1 MKKFSRGF
9 GLIEIMVAL
18 VLGLVISM
26 GVIQIFVASR
36 GTYTSQNTSARMQ
49 EDARFVLSKM
59 MQEIRMTGMFGCL
72 SVDNL
77 TPASGAL
84 TVKPAAFNNPILWNN
99 ANSTLTLITAD
110 IGGSGGT
117 PNWTV
122 VSDCQSTTQLYA
134 SNPVIGA
141 GQVAFPLRQ
150 LTYVFS
156 GTELKVAVGTDTS
169 ASKQQ
174 PLLSNVRALNIS
186 LGLAGTPMTYVTAI
200 TAANAANIRS
210 VRIGLTLYDP
220 TGKVR
225 DQVYNVVAAV
235 RNRF

>member
-117 PNWTV
+117 PTWTIL
-122 VSDCQSTTQLYA
+122 SDCQSTTQLYPGTQ
-134 SNPVIGA
+134 SPSP

-150 LTYVFS
+150 LTYVFT
-156 GTELKVAVGTDTS
+156 GTNLTVAVGTAD
-169 ASKQQ
+169 AQ
-174 PLLSNVRALNIS
+174 PLLSNVRTLTIDF
-186 LGLAGTPMTYVTAI
+186 GLAGSPMTYTGAI
-200 TAANAANIRS
+200 TAGNAANIRS

>member
-117 PNWTV
+117 PNWIV

-150 LTYVFS
+150 LTYVFN
-156 GTELKVAVGTDTS
+156 GTDLQVAVGTNPTNNL
-169 ASKQQ
+169 Q
-174 PLLSNVRALNIS
+174 PLLSNVRAFNVS
-186 LGLAGTPMTYVTAI
+186 FGLAGTPMTYATAI
-200 TAANAANIRS
+200 TTGNAANIRS
-210 VRIGLTLYDP
+210 VRIGLTLSDP

>member
-134 SNPVIGA
+134 NNPVIGA

-150 LTYVFS
+150 LTYVFN
-156 GTELKVAVGTDTS
+156 GTDLQVAVGTNPTNNL
-169 ASKQQ
+169 Q
-174 PLLSNVRALNIS
+174 PLLSNVRAFNVS
-186 LGLAGTPMTYVTAI
+186 FGLAGTPMTYATAI
-200 TAANAANIRS
+200 TTGNAANIRS

>member
-1 MKKFSRGF
+1 MKKLSRGF

-36 GTYTSQNTSARMQ
+36 GTYTTQNTSARMQ

-77 TPASGAL
+77 TAANGSI
-84 TVKPAAFNNPILWNN
+84 VKPAAFNTPVSWNN
-99 ANSTLTLITAD
+99 ANNALTLITAD
-110 IGGSGGT
+110 IGGSGGA
-117 PNWTV
+117 PDWTV
-122 VSDCQSTTQLYA
+122 ISDCQSTTQLYVGNR
-134 SNPVIGA
+134 SPGA

-150 LTYVFS
+150 LTYSLTGNVLS
-156 GTELKVAVGTDTS
+156 VAAGN
-169 ASKQQ
+169 AQAQ
-174 PLLSNVRALNIS
+174 PILSNVGRLVIDF
-186 LGLAGTPMTYVTAI
+186 GMAGTPMTYFNGAVSAG
-200 TAANAANIRS
+200 NAANIRS
-210 VRIGLTLYDP
+210 VRIQLTLTDP
-220 TGKVR
+220 NGRVR

>member
-1 MKKFSRGF
+1 MKKLSRGF

-36 GTYTSQNTSARMQ
+36 GTYTTQNTSARMQ

-77 TPASGAL
+77 VPANGSI
-84 TVKPAAFNNPILWNN
+84 VKPAAFNTPVSWNN
-99 ANSTLTLITAD
+99 ANNSLTLITAD
-110 IGGSGGT
+110 IGGSGGA
-117 PNWTV
+117 PDWTV
-122 VSDCQSTTQLYA
+122 ISDCQSTTQLYVG
-134 SNPVIGA
+134 SKPPGP

-150 LTYVFS
+150 LTYSLS
-156 GTELKVAVGTDTS
+156 GTDLSVQAGS
-169 ASKQQ
+169 ASAQV
-174 PLLSNVRALNIS
+174 LLSNVGRLVIDF
-186 LGLAGTPMTYVTAI
+186 GMAGTPMTYFSGVVSAG
-200 TAANAANIRS
+200 NAANIRS
-210 VRIGLTLYDP
+210 VRIQLTLTDP
-220 TGKVR
+220 NGRVR
-225 DQVYNVVAAV
+225 DQFYSVVAAV

>member
-26 GVIQIFVASR
+26 GVIQIFVSSR
-36 GTYTSQNTSARMQ
+36 GTYTTQNTSARMQ

-59 MQEIRMTGMFGCL
+59 MQEIRMSGMFGCL

-77 TPASGAL
+77 TVANGSMP
-84 TVKPAAFNNPILWNN
+84 VKPAAFNTPILWNN
-99 ANSTLTLITAD
+99 ANNTLTLITAD
-110 IGGSGGT
+110 IGGSGGV

-122 VSDCQSTTQLYA
+122 VSNCQSTTELYA
-134 SNPVIGA
+134 GNRAPAA
-141 GQVAFPLRQ
+141 GQIAFPLRQ
-150 LTYVFS
+150 LIYVLN
-156 GTELKVAVGTDTS
+156 GTVLGVGPD
-169 ASKQQ
+169 ANNIQ
-174 PLLSNVRALNIS
+174 PLLNNVG
-186 LGLAGTPMTYVTAI
+186 GLVIDFGIAGTPMTYTPVINAG
-200 TAANAANIRS
+200 NAANIRS
-210 VRIGLTLYDP
+210 VRIRLTLTDP
-220 TGKVR
+220 NGRVR

>member
-134 SNPVIGA
+134 TNPVIGA

-150 LTYVFS
+150 LTYVFN
-156 GTELKVAVGTDTS
+156 GTDLQVAVGTNPTNNL
-169 ASKQQ
+169 Q
-174 PLLSNVRALNIS
+174 PLLSNVRAFNVS
-186 LGLAGTPMTYVTAI
+186 FGLAGTPMTYATAI
-200 TAANAANIRS
+200 TTGNAANIRS
-210 VRIGLTLYDP
+210 VRIGLTLSDP

>member
-1 MKKFSRGF
+1 MRKLSKGF

-36 GTYTSQNTSARMQ
+36 GTYTTQNTSARMQ

-77 TPASGAL
+77 KPASGSL

-99 ANSTLTLITAD
+99 ATSTLTLITAD

-117 PNWTV
+117 PTWTV
-122 VSDCQSTTQLYA
+122 ASDCQSSTTLYA
-134 SNPVIGA
+134 GKGSLGA

-156 GTELKVAVGTDTS
+156 GTDLKVAVGTDTS
-169 ASKQQ
+169 TSNQQ

-186 LGLAGTPMTYVTAI
+186 FGLAGTPMTYTTAI
-200 TAANAANIRS
+200 TTGNAANIRS

-220 TGKVR
+220 SGKVR

>member
-117 PNWTV
+117 PTWTIL
-122 VSDCQSTTQLYA
+122 SDCQSTTQLYPGTQPP
-134 SNPVIGA
+134 SP

-150 LTYVFS
+150 LTYVFT
-156 GTELKVAVGTDTS
+156 GTNLTVAVGTAD
-169 ASKQQ
+169 AQ
-174 PLLSNVRALNIS
+174 PLLSNVRTLTIDF
-186 LGLAGTPMTYVTAI
+186 GLAGSPMTYTSAI
-200 TAANAANIRS
+200 TAGNAANIRS

>member
-1 MKKFSRGF
+1 MKKLSRGF

-36 GTYTSQNTSARMQ
+36 GTYTTQNTSARMQ

-99 ANSTLTLITAD
+99 ANNTLTLITAD
-110 IGGSGGT
+110 IGGSGGAPT
-117 PNWTV
+117 WTV
-122 VSDCQSTTQLYA
+122 ISDCQATTQLFTGVRA
-134 SNPVIGA
+134 PAA
-141 GQVAFPLRQ
+141 GQIAFPLRQ
-150 LTYVFS
+150 LTYVLT
-156 GTELKVAVGTDTS
+156 GTELTVAVGT
-169 ASKQQ
+169 APAQ
-174 PLLSNVRALNIS
+174 PLLNNVGALAIDF
-186 LGLAGTPMTYVTAI
+186 GVAGTPMTYTPVINAG
-200 TAANAANIRS
+200 NAANIRS
-210 VRIGLTLYDP
+210 VRIRLTLTDP
-220 TGKVR
+220 NGRVR

>member
-1 MKKFSRGF
+1 MKKLSRGF

-36 GTYTSQNTSARMQ
+36 GTYTTQNTSARMQ

-77 TPASGAL
+77 VPANGSI
-84 TVKPAAFNNPILWNN
+84 VKPAAFNTPVSWNN
-99 ANSTLTLITAD
+99 ANSSLTLITAD
-110 IGGSGGT
+110 IGGSGGA
-117 PNWTV
+117 PDWTV
-122 VSDCQSTTQLYA
+122 ISDCQSTTQLYA
-134 SNPVIGA
+134 GSRTPVA

-150 LTYVFS
+150 LTYS
-156 GTELKVAVGTDTS
+156 LNGTVLSVAAGNAPAQALLNNVGRMVIDF
-169 ASKQQ
+169 
-174 PLLSNVRALNIS
+174 
-186 LGLAGTPMTYVTAI
+186 GMAGTPMTYFNGVVSAG
-200 TAANAANIRS
+200 NAANIRS
-210 VRIGLTLYDP
+210 VRIQLTLTDP
-220 TGKVR
+220 NGRVR
-225 DQVYNVVAAV
+225 DQFYSVVAAV

>member
-117 PNWTV
+117 PNWIV

-150 LTYVFS
+150 LTYVFN
-156 GTELKVAVGTDTS
+156 GTDLQVAVGTNPTNNL
-169 ASKQQ
+169 Q
-174 PLLSNVRALNIS
+174 PLLSNVRAFNVS
-186 LGLAGTPMTYVTAI
+186 FGLAGTPMTYATAI
-200 TAANAANIRS
+200 TTGNAANIRS

>member
-1 MKKFSRGF
+1 MRKLSKGF

-36 GTYTSQNTSARMQ
+36 GTYTTQNTSARMQ

-77 TPASGAL
+77 VPANGSI
-84 TVKPAAFNNPILWNN
+84 VKPAAFNTPVSWNN
-99 ANSTLTLITAD
+99 ANSSLTLITAD
-110 IGGSGGT
+110 IGGSGGA
-117 PNWTV
+117 PDWTV
-122 VSDCQSTTQLYA
+122 ISDCQSTTQLYA
-134 SNPVIGA
+134 GKQPAGT

-150 LTYVFS
+150 LTYVLT
-156 GTELKVAVGTDTS
+156 GTDLKVVAGTDLTK
-169 ASKQQ
+169 AQ
-174 PLLSNVRALNIS
+174 PLLSNVGALAIDF
-186 LGLAGTPMTYVTAI
+186 GMAGTPMTYFSGVV

-210 VRIGLTLYDP
+210 VRIRLTLTDP
-220 TGKVR
+220 NGRVR